1 MAMLNIRIS
10 DAQKERLQL
19 NANLAD
25 VTLSDYVRDLLGLRD
40 ERLNEID
47 RRLSALEASSDRRRT
62 IDDLTPGEAERP
74 FRLTFDE

>member
-47 RRLSALEASSDRRRT
+47 RRLSALEVSHSNLDRRMGT
-62 IDDLTPGEAERP
+62 
-74 FRLTFDE
+74 

>member
-47 RRLSALEASSDRRRT
+47 RRLSDLEVSCSNLERRMGT
-62 IDDLTPGEAERP
+62 
-74 FRLTFDE
+74 